1 MQPCGGGSICP
12 GRSIENWRRRAFLPD
27 RRSRGTRRNRPW
39 WEFLRSLRDSSE
51 RAEAAAKRYR
61 TGRGIGGAMT
71 RFLTDVQMRFRD
83 LDGMGHVNNA
93 VYLSYTELARM
104 QFYLQVANK
113 KTLDEI
119 DFILA
124 HVDID
129 FESQAVWGDQ
139 IQVAVWPAKIGTSSF
154 TLRYEISEKRTRRV
168 LARANSVLVSYD
180 YEKKKSKPIPPEF
193 RKVLEAALEGYGQ

>member
-1 MQPCGGGSICP
+1 
-12 GRSIENWRRRAFLPD
+12 
-27 RRSRGTRRNRPW
+27 
-39 WEFLRSLRDSSE
+39 
-51 RAEAAAKRYR
+51 
-61 TGRGIGGAMT
+61 MT

-180 YEKKKSKPIPPEF
+180 YQKKKSKPIPPEF
-193 RKVLEAALEGYGQ
+193 RKVLEAALEG

>member
-1 MQPCGGGSICP
+1 
-12 GRSIENWRRRAFLPD
+12 
-27 RRSRGTRRNRPW
+27 
-39 WEFLRSLRDSSE
+39 
-51 RAEAAAKRYR
+51 
-61 TGRGIGGAMT
+61 MT
-71 RFLTDVQMRFRD
+71 RFLTDVQMRFRN

-168 LARANSVLVSYD
+168 LARANSILVSYD

-193 RKVLEAALEGYGQ
+193 RKVLEAALEG